1 VNRPVAHKELNML
14 HRVRWLLARR
24 STSAWTTL
32 RLAPALIVGI
42 GACAKQVPTDP
53 STGVLIQVRRGPIA
67 PVQQDSVDNTAPVT
81 GATVVL
87 VDGSGAQVASATT
100 DTSGTARVL
109 AFPGAYQVDVQTCP
123 GAMRTPQPAAVTVAE
138 GSFAPAQ
145 LVCDTGIR

>member
-1 VNRPVAHKELNML
+1 VAHKERNML
-14 HRVRWLLARR
+14 HRVRASATASRSWSTLFALA
-24 STSAWTTL
+24 
-32 RLAPALIVGI
+32 VI

-67 PVQQDSVDNTAPVT
+67 PVQQDSADNTAPVN

-87 VDGSGAQVASATT
+87 VDGSGHQVATATT

-109 AFPGAYQVDVQTCP
+109 AFPGGYQVDVQMCP
-123 GAMRTPQPAAVTVAE
+123 GAMRTPQPAAVTVVLGA
-138 GSFAPAQ
+138 FASAQ

>member
-1 VNRPVAHKELNML
+1 ML
-14 HRVRWLLARR
+14 HRIRVCTTPSRSAGNCATLVLA
-24 STSAWTTL
+24 
-32 RLAPALIVGI
+32 LAPIVAS

-67 PVQQDSVDNTAPVT
+67 PVQRDSVDNTAPVN

-87 VDGSGAQVASATT
+87 VDGSGNPVASATT

-123 GAMRTPQPAAVTVAE
+123 GAMRTPQPAAVTVAQ